1 MQWLT
6 VLRLELSCADSC
18 VGWIKQEWKHGV
30 TEELVQDSA
39 HQSVVSPELL

>member
-6 VLRLELSCADSC
+6 VLRLGLTGADSC

-30 TEELVQDSA
+30 TEELVQDSD
-39 HQSVVSPELL
+39 HQSAVSPELL